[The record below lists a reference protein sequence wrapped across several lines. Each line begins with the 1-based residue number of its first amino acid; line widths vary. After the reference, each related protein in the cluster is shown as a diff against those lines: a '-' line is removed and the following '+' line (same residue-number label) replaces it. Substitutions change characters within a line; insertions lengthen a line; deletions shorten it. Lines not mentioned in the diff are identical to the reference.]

1 MLPPCLLPHIT
12 FYFKRGVSC
21 VVQKISVLYVDDE
34 PGLLEIGKIFLEK
47 SGQFSVDIVTS
58 APDALAILATKTYD
72 AILSDY
78 QMPEMDGIEFLKS
91 VRASGNTIPF
101 LILTGRGR
109 EEIVIQAL
117 NEGANYYLQKGG
129 KLVPQFTEIAHQIRH
144 AVQERWAESDLRN
157 LERREVDI
165 LDFIQEPTFTIDM
178 SGQVT
183 SWNRAIENLTGIP
196 ATEILGKG
204 DREYAIPFFEKRLPI
219 LIDLILWPDKTI
231 AGRYENVTRQGDI
244 LIVETTLSSRTGPG
258 VTLQERAGPLYDRD
272 GEING
277 AIESITETMNI

>member
-1 MLPPCLLPHIT
+1 M
-12 FYFKRGVSC
+12 
-21 VVQKISVLYVDDE
+21 VQKISVLYVDDE

-117 NEGANYYLQKGG
+117 NEGANYYIQKGG
-129 KLVPQFTEIAHQIRH
+129 KLVPQFTEIAHQIRTQSRKDGLNLTS
-144 AVQERWAESDLRN
+144 AISNVGNLISLTLCRN
-157 LERREVDI
+157 QRLQSIYPGRLHPGIVLSRI
-165 LDFIQEPTFTIDM
+165 LPVFRQRKYSGKGIMNTRSLFLKNGCRSLSILS
-178 SGQVT
+178 SGQT
-183 SWNRAIENLTGIP
+183 
-196 ATEILGKG
+196 
-204 DREYAIPFFEKRLPI
+204 
-219 LIDLILWPDKTI
+219 
-231 AGRYENVTRQGDI
+231 
-244 LIVETTLSSRTGPG
+244 
-258 VTLQERAGPLYDRD
+258 
-272 GEING
+272 
-277 AIESITETMNI
+277 

>member
-1 MLPPCLLPHIT
+1 M
-12 FYFKRGVSC
+12 
-21 VVQKISVLYVDDE
+21 VQKISVLYVDDE

-117 NEGANYYLQKGG
+117 NEGANYYIQKGG

-157 LERREVDI
+157 LERRESDI
-165 LDFIQEPTFTIDM
+165 LDFMQEPTFTIDI

-183 SWNRAIENLTGIP
+183 SWNCAIENLTGVP

-204 DREYAIPFFEKRLPI
+204 DHEYAIPFFEKRLPI
-219 LIDLILWPDKTI
+219 LIDLILWPNITV
-231 AGRYENVTRQGDI
+231 AGRYEHITRDGDVLIADTI
-244 LIVETTLSSRTGPG
+244 LTSRTGST
-258 VTLQERAGPLYDRD
+258 VMLHERAGPLYNRD
-272 GEING
+272 GEIDG
-277 AIESITETMNI
+277 AIESIKEIVNL

>member
-1 MLPPCLLPHIT
+1 M
-12 FYFKRGVSC
+12 
-21 VVQKISVLYVDDE
+21 VQKISVLYVDDE

-157 LERREVDI
+157 LERREADI
-165 LDFIQEPTFTIDM
+165 LDFIEEPTFTIDM